1 MSYLI
6 DTHAIIWFLNGDD
19 DLSDKAKKRRLKTML
34 LSISSV
40 IQVCG
45 K

>member
-6 DTHAIIWFLNGDD
+6 DTHAIIWFLNGED
-19 DLSDKAKKRRLKTML
+19 DLSDKAKKRLKTML

-40 IQVCG
+40 FQVCG